1 LAIWALFAS
10 ICTIALT
17 NVYGNNNKVR
27 DGKKIVD
34 DNNVELTHAANE
46 MHEADSIYRGT
57 IVLDEYRQYHR
68 NTMESEKKRRDDPES
83 NYNGDNGDYQDK
95 SPCKSD
101 EIATAQPVSAVAEAE
116 TYDSVVFS
124 QASFNS
130 KL

>member
-1 LAIWALFAS
+1 VS

-17 NVYGNNNKVR
+17 NVYANNNKVR
-27 DGKKIVD
+27 DSKKIVD

-68 NTMESEKKRRDDPES
+68 NTIESEKKRRDDPES
-83 NYNGDNGDYQDK
+83 ENYFYHNN

-101 EIATAQPVSAVAEAE
+101 EIATAQPVSAVTEPE
-116 TYDSVVFS
+116 TNDSVVFS